1 MDRIIK
7 VGLAVLFLIC
17 LIDMPFGYY
26 QLVRYASMIGFA
38 ILAYQ
43 SKKFGKE
50 SEMFV
55 YIALVV
61 LFQPIMKIALGRTI
75 WNIVDVIVGMGLLV
89 SIWIEIKHKKS

>member
-1 MDRIIK
+1 
-7 VGLAVLFLIC
+7 
-17 LIDMPFGYY
+17 MPFGYY
-26 QLVRYASMIGFA
+26 QLVRFLAMIGFA

-61 LFQPIMKIALGRTI
+61 LFQPIMKIALGRTV
-75 WNIVDVIVGMGLLV
+75 WNVVDVIVGIGLLV
-89 SIWIEIKHKKS
+89 SVWLELKNKKS